1 MAKVSASAAEFVFGF
16 VMAHFGDQLDT
27 CFTDQ
32 RRPAK
37 DLPLIDGRRVPSPRL
52 LSVFVVAARQEAS
65 LETALERTKGPDA
78 EWLRDLQKASEEL
91 TYCMFYGREFTRS
104 LLTELANGLGAD
116 SAQREA
122 LLKQCSGRG
131 SDGTPD
137 ADMIEMVLHQQ
148 QTEAQIRDSTEVA
161 ATATQWALLDPQ
173 CLDFCVRSAARLS
186 QLPPYYPRHLT
197 VDALAERLTASVLDD
212 GWEKEY
218 AQETGLY
225 SGMNRHS
232 DTPATELVLQH
243 RRSVLLGDPGHGK
256 STVLAACC
264 LGAISEGQLAL
275 FARLD
280 ALGDLAAA
288 HNSRQALDPEHAAAL
303 VVDAASAFSGVVCPS
318 DVRDRLV
325 ESIVRDDTFL
335 LALDGLDEIVEQS
348 SRAAAESVLVALADI
363 PGIIT
368 IASRITGYT
377 KPMYEVPELLVN
389 QMDHLEVEKFVD
401 SWFTEPEADLRDQTL
416 VALQDS
422 DLSSLA
428 QIPLLAGFICYVSTH
443 ETAQSTKHGLY
454 QQYLGLFF
462 ERRWKPPA
470 QRRLSA
476 KENQRILELATA
488 VAWAMANRPAAAASD
503 LPLWADHISLREL
516 AFDPGVRGDAAE
528 LTETDGLL
536 IPHGRLRRGDLL
548 GQQYRWLHRT
558 IHEHLVG
565 QALAS
570 WIQRDFTE
578 AKDFLRVAALRPNW
592 SVALEHC
599 AGLLGPA
606 NSKLVDYLFELHK
619 TKETATSQFFFT
631 LSSIFEISAT
641 SYRREEFVRRAF
653 TLRHYRVAESL
664 DPDLTHKLALE
675 LDPRIE
681 DAWLPSAFGSEYVTR
696 HIKDLEELTEEDPHR
711 WIRTLVLFLEV
722 IDAKRALF
730 VNIDAYI
737 EGDTDYIAN
746 GLLDALEPRDAEW
759 LLTRISRV
767 ESLVT
772 IFDIVE
778 VFSVIKDDSAR
789 IKFDDMTSTWGA
801 KGVFIRFFRDQ
812 FAHPGDIRDIPS
824 WRRAMDSFKISNRA
838 DFDELASG
846 AHGQHFAIMAGFA
859 YDESEAAFRGVDPWV
874 HVGMLFRRIM
884 EDPQYTVP
892 YIENSWNTSSACSV
906 ISKIR
911 YKSAHALSQ
920 GSEYLPGVDEIL
932 NFHAATEWAT
942 QMSVKQAL
950 PDLLQIFMNIS
961 RNVNLA
967 PVPISH
973 PEWLSHKI
981 ARYCW
986 SDFFAEYRSYHESL
1000 IGPSLIPTA
1009 AAKIVEFY
1017 IFEIPEVSDLGYDHE
1032 RLCQYYEWA
1041 ANSECHPAIVG
1052 PYRHLFNATEHVHD
1066 LISIAIHGS
1075 NERNKY
1081 EILRIL
1087 EIWLYQKDV
1096 FPYYWKYF
1104 SLPQENS
1111 DSQH

>member
-27 CFTDQ
+27 CFTDR

-116 SAQREA
+116 AAQREA

-161 ATATQWALLDPQ
+161 ATATQRALVDPQ

-197 VDALAERLTASVLDD
+197 VGALAERLTASVLDD
-212 GWEKEY
+212 GWEKGY

-225 SGMNRHS
+225 SGLSRHS

-256 STVLAACC
+256 STVLSACC
-264 LGAISEGQLAL
+264 LGNIAEGRLAL

-280 ALGDLAAA
+280 DLGDLAAA
-288 HNSRQALDPEHAAAL
+288 HSSRQALDPEHAAAL
-303 VVDAASAFSGVVCPS
+303 IVDAASAFSGVVCPS
-318 DVRDRLV
+318 DIRGRLV
-325 ESIVRDDTFL
+325 ESIVRDDMFL
-335 LALDGLDEIVEQS
+335 VALDGLDEIVEQS
-348 SRAAAESVLVALADI
+348 SRAAAEAVLVALADI
-363 PGIIT
+363 PGTIT

-377 KPMYEVPELLVN
+377 KPMYEAPELLVN
-389 QMDHLEVEKFVD
+389 HMDHPEVEKFVD

-416 VALQDS
+416 VAVQDS

-516 AFDPGVRGDAAE
+516 AFDPNFRGDAAE

-536 IPHGRLRRGDLL
+536 IPHGQLRRGDLL

-578 AKDFLRVAALRPNW
+578 AKDFLRTATLRPAW

-606 NSKLVDYLFELHK
+606 NRRLIDLLFELHN
-619 TKETATSQFFFT
+619 TEETVGNRFFFQ
-631 LSSIFEISAT
+631 LSNIIERSAT
-641 SYRREEFVRRAF
+641 SYRREELARRAF
-653 TLRHYRVAESL
+653 TLHHYGVAEWL
-664 DPDLTHKLALE
+664 DPNLTKQLALE
-675 LDPRIE
+675 IDPRIE
-681 DAWLPSAFGSEYVTR
+681 DAWLPSALGTEYVAR
-696 HIKDLEELTEEDPHR
+696 HIKDIEELAEEDPHR
-711 WIRTLVLFLEV
+711 WIGKLLSFLEV

-737 EGDTDYIAN
+737 EGKTDYIFN
-746 GLLDALEPRDAEW
+746 GLLNALEPGDDEQILKR
-759 LLTRISRV
+759 LSRV
-767 ESLVT
+767 QSLVV
-772 IFDIVE
+772 IFDIIDILAVLE
-778 VFSVIKDDSAR
+778 DDSAR
-789 IKFDDMTSTWGA
+789 IKFDDMTSTWDARGA
-801 KGVFIRFFRDQ
+801 FIRFYRDR
-812 FAHPGDIRDIPS
+812 FAHRPGIGDTPS
-824 WRRAMDSFKISNRA
+824 WRRAMDSFKISNRT

-846 AHGQHFAIMAGFA
+846 AHGQHFAVMAGYA
-859 YDESEAAFRGVDPWV
+859 CNESEVAFRRVDPWV
-874 HVGMLFRRIM
+874 RIGMLFRRIM
-884 EDPQYTVP
+884 EDPHYAIP
-892 YIENSWNTSSACSV
+892 YIENSWNASSACSA
-906 ISKIR
+906 ISEIR
-911 YKSAHALSQ
+911 YKSDHVLSR
-920 GSEYLPGVDEIL
+920 GGEYCLDVDEIL
-932 NFHAATEWAT
+932 NFHAAAEWAT
-942 QMSVKQAL
+942 QMGVEQAL
-950 PDLLQIFMNIS
+950 PDLLQIYMNIS
-961 RNVNLA
+961 RNIDLVRI
-967 PVPISH
+967 PISNT
-973 PEWLSHKI
+973 EWLSRKI
-981 ARYCW
+981 ARYSW
-986 SDFFAEYRSYHESL
+986 PSFFAAYRSYCESRT
-1000 IGPSLIPTA
+1000 GSLSKSVATA
-1009 AAKIVEFY
+1009 KLVEFY
-1017 IFEIPEVSDLGYDHE
+1017 IFGIAEASDLTCDLE
-1032 RLCQYYEWA
+1032 RLYQYLQWA
-1041 ANSECHPAIVG
+1041 VNSKFDPVIIQPV
-1052 PYRHLFNATEHVHD
+1052 RHLLNVTENAHD
-1066 LISIAIHGS
+1066 LISIAAHGS
-1075 NERNKY
+1075 NEVTKK
-1081 EILRIL
+1081 EVLMVL
-1087 EIWLYQKDV
+1087 EHSLYNEDSL
-1096 FPYYWKYF
+1096 PRYRKYF
-1104 SLPQENS
+1104 IHPQENV